1 MFTRKHFNACA
12 SLLMAQVQEIAL
24 IDDRVAFT
32 IAIKHWHG
40 VATQFRDMFA
50 DSNPRFDH
58 EAFNDASGITSAE
71 FLHGESIFGLTH
83 QEY

>member
-50 DSNPRFDH
+50 DSN
-58 EAFNDASGITSAE
+58 
-71 FLHGESIFGLTH
+71 
-83 QEY
+83 